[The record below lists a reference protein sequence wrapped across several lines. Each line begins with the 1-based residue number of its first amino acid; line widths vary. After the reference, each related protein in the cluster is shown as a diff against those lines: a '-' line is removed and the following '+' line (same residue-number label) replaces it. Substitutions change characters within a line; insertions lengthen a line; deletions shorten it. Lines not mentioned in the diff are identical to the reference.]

1 MLLSHIIP
9 LTINIIL
16 TAFELDYPC
25 SLHGLCKPSHS
36 SFNVDLASYV
46 TLLIVLHKQIMDEAM
61 HQHSHDR
68 GSSHNLFN
76 NFTIQRTKVLFFC
89 HITISTL
96 DFTYIEEK

>member
-25 SLHGLCKPSHS
+25 SLHGLCKPSHR

-46 TLLIVLHKQIMDEAM
+46 TLLIVLHKQIMDEAIACINTYM
-61 HQHSHDR
+61 IVVHHIIYLIISPSR
-68 GSSHNLFN
+68 ELKFFFLPHNN
-76 NFTIQRTKVLFFC
+76 
-89 HITISTL
+89 
-96 DFTYIEEK
+96 